1 MKYEKQPKTVE
12 EHIEVLIK
20 RGLNIPRPARAKIYL
35 RNIGYYRLTGY
46 MYHLQEND
54 GSHEF
59 KAKVSFNDIILH
71 YQFDKKLRA
80 LTIEYL
86 ERIEVALRARLT
98 DYFAVNYGFFWFN
111 QVDLYDDKDIYRL
124 INTEIAERFENPQE
138 LFLKSFKAKYTLE
151 SIPPSNMAL
160 EVLSLGKLARLYKGL
175 SNNVEK
181 MTIAKDFGLPSSVLS
196 TWFIY
201 LNNVRNICAHHG
213 RLWNRGITADRPTI
227 PTRKQYSFN
236 GNLPNDF
243 NRSFYGVT
251 AMIDRLLL
259 NINPNNRFV
268 ENVVNLIDD
277 YASINTRFMGFP
289 DNWRE
294 NAAWDRHAL

>member
-12 EHIEVLIK
+12 EHIEVLIH
-20 RGLNIPRPARAKIYL
+20 RGLNIPDSERASLYL

-59 KAKVSFNDIILH
+59 KEKVSFNDIILH

-111 QVDLYDDKDIYRL
+111 QNNLYDDKNIYTL
-124 INTEIAERFENPQE
+124 INGEIAERFQNPQE
-138 LFLKSFKAKYTLE
+138 LFLKSFKEKYTSE
-151 SIPPSNMAL
+151 NIPPSNMAL
-160 EVLSLGKLARLYKGL
+160 EILSLGKLARLYKGL
-175 SNNVEK
+175 SNDAEK
-181 MTIAKDFGLPSSVLS
+181 IAIAKDFGLPSTVLS
-196 TWFIY
+196 SWFVY

-213 RLWNRGITADRPTI
+213 RLWNRGITADRPAI
-227 PTRKQYSFN
+227 PSRKKYCFHGS
-236 GNLPNDF
+236 LPSDF

-251 AMIDRLLL
+251 GMLDKLLY
-259 NINPNNRFV
+259 NINPNNKFLEKLV
-268 ENVVNLIDD
+268 HLIDE
-277 YASINTRFMGFP
+277 YPMIKTRFMGFP

-294 NAAWDRHAL
+294 EPAWKR

>member
-1 MKYEKQPKTVE
+1 MKYEKPPKTVE
-12 EHIEVLIK
+12 EHIEVLIH
-20 RGLNIPRPARAKIYL
+20 RGLNIPDFERAKQYL
-35 RNIGYYRLTGY
+35 RNIGYYRLSGY
-46 MYHLQEND
+46 MYHLQEKD
-54 GSHEF
+54 GSHKF
-59 KAKVSFNDIILH
+59 KDKVSFNDIILH

-98 DYFAVNYGFFWFN
+98 DYFAVNYGFFWFSQN
-111 QVDLYDDKDIYRL
+111 DLYDDKGIYTL
-124 INTEIAERFENPQE
+124 INAEIAERFENPQE
-138 LFLKSFKAKYTLE
+138 LFLKSFKEKYTSE

-175 SNNVEK
+175 SNDAEK
-181 MTIAKDFGLPSSVLS
+181 IAIANDFGLPSTILS
-196 TWFIY
+196 SWLVY

-227 PTRKQYSFN
+227 PSRKKYSFN
-236 GNLPNDF
+236 GSLPNDF

-251 AMIDRLLL
+251 AMLDRLLY
-259 NINPNNRFV
+259 NINPSNKFLEKLV
-268 ENVVNLIDD
+268 CLIDE
-277 YASINTRFMGFP
+277 YPLIKTRFMGFP

-294 NAAWDRHAL
+294 EPAWKIKE